1 MNMFASAAI
10 FSLISGYI
18 GAMVWHRRAFR
29 HRMRFVWMRL
39 SLRDRQRRL
48 AAAHEDQLTD

>member
-1 MNMFASAAI
+1 MFASAAI

-18 GAMVWHRRAFR
+18 GAMVWHRQAFR